1 MDKNLFI
8 TPAYLSKK
16 IKNLKIASFHTRN
29 VPHLAHQW
37 IHRFLIKKNSMDY

>member
-29 VPHLAHQW
+29 VPHN
-37 IHRFLIKKNSMDY
+37 INGYIDF